1 MLVALG
7 STNPVKIRATQ
18 RVFRRFYPQIRVQGV
33 KVQTTL
39 PPQPIGIEQTVRG
52 AIQRAKLA
60 LDQLREADFGVG
72 IEAGIIPIPYT
83 LTGYT
88 DQQFAAII
96 DKQGRTTIGG
106 GSAFEYPPIIIK
118 KVLMEGVEVDAAMEK
133 LTGIKEIGRRQGA
146 IGYLSHGILSRTKLT
161 EQAILVAMIP
171 RINRK
176 YYF

>member
-7 STNPVKIRATQ
+7 STNPVKIRATH
-18 RVFRRFYPQIRVQGV
+18 RVFMRFYPQIHVQGM
-33 KVQTTL
+33 KVQTTI
-39 PPQPIGIEQTVRG
+39 PSQPIGIEQTVRG
-52 AIQRAKLA
+52 AIERAKAA
-60 LDQLREADFGVG
+60 LDKLHEADFGVG

-96 DKQGRTTIGG
+96 DKQGKTTIGG
-106 GSAFEYPPIIIK
+106 GSAFEYPPVIIK

-133 LTGIKEIGRRQGA
+133 LTGIKKIGRRQGA

-161 EQAILVAMIP
+161 EQAILMAMIP
-171 RINRK
+171 IINQK